1 MFWTLVTQVLPSFKA
16 VCVVSKTDYPT
27 AELHLAELI
36 VAGNLKS
43 EPEGLL
49 AVL

>member
-1 MFWTLVTQVLPSFKA
+1 MVWTLVTQVLPSFKA
-16 VCVVSKTDYPT
+16 VCVVSKKDFPI
-27 AELHLAELI
+27 AELHLAEPT
-36 VAGNLKS
+36 VAGNPKS